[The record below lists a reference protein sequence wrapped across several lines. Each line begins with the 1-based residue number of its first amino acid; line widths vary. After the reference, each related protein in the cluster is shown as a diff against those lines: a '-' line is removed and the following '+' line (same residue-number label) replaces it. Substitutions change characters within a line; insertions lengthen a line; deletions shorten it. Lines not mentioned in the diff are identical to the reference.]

1 MNSVAPIASNR
12 VYVREKYFNCSNF
25 ICEERSQWR
34 LESRRSRFFRF
45 FFPFLSALFVVVVVF
60 FINHNYFPLACF
72 PLFSLLSLYTSRDF
86 YIYRLFRNSLV
97 KFRFFLVTPL
107 NVSLVGLFLFPLS
120 VLAGFIWERGNK
132 VESNGPRLHLDV
144 TNR

>member
-25 ICEERSQWR
+25 ICKERSQWR
-34 LESRRSRFFRF
+34 LESRRSPFFSFFFRF
-45 FFPFLSALFVVVVVF
+45 CLLCLLLLLCFLLILIIFPWLV
-60 FINHNYFPLACF
+60 
-72 PLFSLLSLYTSRDF
+72 SLYSHCYTSRDF

-132 VESNGPRLHLDV
+132 VEGKGPRLHLDV